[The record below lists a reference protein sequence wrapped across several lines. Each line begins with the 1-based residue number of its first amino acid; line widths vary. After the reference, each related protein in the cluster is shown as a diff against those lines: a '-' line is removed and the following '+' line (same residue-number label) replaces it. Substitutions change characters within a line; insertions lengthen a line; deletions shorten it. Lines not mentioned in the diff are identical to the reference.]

1 MNGDR
6 FPLPLILPARRRL
19 LAALAAVGTL
29 ALPLRSRAAAAATPS
44 MTEGP
49 FYPERFTPAPA
60 PSLVRGR
67 IDGVPLLRLEGTVRD
82 GAGNPLPGARVEIWQ
97 CDAFG
102 RYHHSRDGRPDDRD
116 PHFAGFGW
124 TLADAQGRYAFDTIR
139 PQPYSGRTPHIH
151 LAVLVEGRRRL
162 VTQVF
167 VEGDPGNA
175 GDFLYR
181 MLPEAARRRLT
192 VALVPAG
199 RGLAGRFDVVLPS

>member
-1 MNGDR
+1 MRTPHDPPR
-6 FPLPLILPARRRL
+6 LRWPSRRR
-19 LAALAAVGTL
+19 ALAAVAAVGSFMI
-29 ALPLRSRAAAAATPS
+29 PLRSRGAAAPTPA

-49 FYPERFTPAPA
+49 FYPERFAATPS

-67 IDGVPLLRLEGTVRD
+67 IDGAPLLRLEGRVLD
-82 GAGNPLPGARVEIWQ
+82 ASGAAVPGARVEIWQ

-116 PHFAGFGW
+116 PNFAGFGW
-124 TLADAQGRYAFDTIR
+124 VAADAQGRYAFDTIR

-151 LAVLVEGRRRL
+151 LAVVVDGRRRL

-167 VEGDPGNA
+167 VDGDPGNA

-181 MLPEAARRRLT
+181 MLPAQARQRLT
-192 VALVPAG
+192 MAVVPAV
-199 RGLAGRFDVVLPS
+199 RGLAGRFDVVLAS